1 MDYEYLDYALED
13 AIVALNFVQGMEGP
27 LGVCFADIGRSIA
40 TIEELKKQIKDN
52 IRVLQIENEPLRK
65 QVTVDAEVLR
75 KVKDFLDRIY
85 PADVFTGE
93 SGDEGALMIVE
104 LRKAIDKV
112 LGEKEEKEQGGII
125 NA

>member
-1 MDYEYLDYALED
+1 M
-13 AIVALNFVQGMEGP
+13 Q
-27 LGVCFADIGRSIA
+27 
-40 TIEELKKQIKDN
+40 
-52 IRVLQIENEPLRK
+52 RVL
-65 QVTVDAEVLR
+65 VDAEVLR

-85 PADVFTGE
+85 PADVYTGE

>member
-1 MDYEYLDYALED
+1 MRLIDADALKSKIREQPWKQETKVSLMLDWIYMLIDEASTIQTEAL
-13 AIVALNFVQGMEGP
+13 Q
-27 LGVCFADIGRSIA
+27 
-40 TIEELKKQIKDN
+40 Q
-52 IRVLQIENEPLRK
+52 ENEQLRK
-65 QVTVDAEVLR
+65 QVAVDAEVLR

-112 LGEKEEKEQGGII
+112 LAGIREV
-125 NA
+125 